1 MMMMI
6 YLISLLLLIQ
16 ADFTLSKCTEANWR
30 ASFDRQGWSVCP
42 DDREFLTGFW
52 RSGKEFRLFQA
63 WGDGL
68 WLLEHGNCCPAIDP
82 RYIGQLVWMRAGVQH
97 WISEYLNLKLRYEE
111 YKKVLG

>member
-52 RSGKEFRLFQA
+52 RSGQEFRLFQA

-68 WLLEHGNCCPAIDP
+68 WLLENGNCCPAIDP
-82 RYIGQLVWMRAGVQH
+82 RYIGQHSTCVDESWSATLD
-97 WISEYLNLKLRYEE
+97 K
-111 YKKVLG
+111 

>member
-1 MMMMI
+1 MMMMMI

-82 RYIGQLVWMRAGVQH
+82 RYIGQHSTCVDESWSATLD
-97 WISEYLNLKLRYEE
+97 K
-111 YKKVLG
+111 